1 MSNGMQAAAGQQKTF
16 FGHPHGLSTLF
27 FTELWERFSY
37 YGMRGILVLFMTAAV
52 ANGGFGLDTS
62 MATAIYGL
70 YTASVYLVALPGGW
84 IADRIMGQRKAV
96 YVGGWIIAAGH
107 FSMAVP
113 SKITFFLGLVLIV
126 IGTGLLK
133 PNVSAIVGGLYPE
146 DAGARRDAGFSIF
159 YMGINLGA
167 FLGPLICGY
176 LGENVSWHLGFSA
189 AGVGMVFGLFQYR
202 RGMSGMGDAG
212 LLPAEALPTRP
223 AAISKLGAG
232 IAALVVAIGALV
244 GLNAAGVVSLHI
256 EQVAQVLGYAMAG
269 LGVAYFAGVLTL
281 AKLSAVERK
290 RVFVI
295 FMMFLGAA
303 LFWGGFEQAGSSMN
317 IFAKHLTDRSIGG
330 FEAPAS
336 WLQSVNPIFII
347 CLAPVFGSLWV
358 ALGKWNPSL
367 PLKFAYGLFL
377 LGVGFLVMKWAALQA
392 VGDSVVE
399 IVKNTVTG
407 PDGVEVTEEVIHLSG
422 GAEGATPNLISPM
435 WLVSTYFLHTCG
447 ELFLS
452 PVGLSS
458 VTKLSPPRLVSQMM
472 GTWFLGAALG
482 NLIAGLV
489 AGNIESLPMTTI
501 FGLVAIAAAVGGFVF
516 MVLYPVLKKMT
527 GGVE

>member
-1 MSNGMQAAAGQQKTF
+1 
-16 FGHPHGLSTLF
+16 
-27 FTELWERFSY
+27 
-37 YGMRGILVLFMTAAV
+37 
-52 ANGGFGLDTS
+52 
-62 MATAIYGL
+62 
-70 YTASVYLVALPGGW
+70 
-84 IADRIMGQRKAV
+84 
-96 YVGGWIIAAGH
+96 
-107 FSMAVP
+107 
-113 SKITFFLGLVLIV
+113 
-126 IGTGLLK
+126 
-133 PNVSAIVGGLYPE
+133 
-146 DAGARRDAGFSIF
+146 
-159 YMGINLGA
+159 
-167 FLGPLICGY
+167 
-176 LGENVSWHLGFSA
+176 
-189 AGVGMVFGLFQYR
+189 
-202 RGMSGMGDAG
+202 
-212 LLPAEALPTRP
+212 
-223 AAISKLGAG
+223 
-232 IAALVVAIGALV
+232 
-244 GLNAAGVVSLHI
+244 
-256 EQVAQVLGYAMAG
+256 
-269 LGVAYFAGVLTL
+269 
-281 AKLSAVERK
+281 
-290 RVFVI
+290 
-295 FMMFLGAA
+295 
-303 LFWGGFEQAGSSMN
+303 
-317 IFAKHLTDRSIGG
+317 
-330 FEAPAS
+330 
-336 WLQSVNPIFII
+336 
-347 CLAPVFGSLWV
+347 VFGSLWV
-358 ALGKWNPSL
+358 ALGRWNPSL

-407 PDGVEVTEEVIHLSG
+407 PDGAEVTEEVIQLSG